1 MIRLF
6 LLKLY
11 WAHFSTKQIH
21 QFLMAYP
28 NVIKEGGRKKD
39 SYLCEWVNREE
50 NVHLLRKYY
59 AFIKLNHNDII
70 KELQK
75 LKVSYIIYG
84 Y

>member
-28 NVIKEGGRKKD
+28 NVIKEGGSKKTIVI
-39 SYLCEWVNREE
+39 YVEWVN
-50 NVHLLRKYY
+50 
-59 AFIKLNHNDII
+59 
-70 KELQK
+70 
-75 LKVSYIIYG
+75 
-84 Y
+84 